1 MAMRK
6 PKMILIDVDGTLVDS
21 VPDLA
26 FCVDEMMKWLHMPPW
41 GETRVRDWVGNGVE
55 RLVRRALIGRLE
67 GEPDEALFQRAY
79 PIFFE
84 LYRENTCVR
93 SRLYPGV
100 KSALDYL
107 QSSGYPLGCVTNK
120 TGEFTEPLLKD
131 LGIDTYFS
139 LVISGDALPRKKPD
153 PLPLLH
159 AAEYFGVAP
168 ADALMVGDSVND
180 VIAARAAGFQIVC
193 VPYGY
198 NHGNN
203 IRDAKPD
210 AVIETLA
217 QLRGILEQA
226 A

>member
-1 MAMRK
+1 
-6 PKMILIDVDGTLVDS
+6 
-21 VPDLA
+21 
-26 FCVDEMMKWLHMPPW
+26 
-41 GETRVRDWVGNGVE
+41 
-55 RLVRRALIGRLE
+55 
-67 GEPDEALFQRAY
+67 
-79 PIFFE
+79 
-84 LYRENTCVR
+84 
-93 SRLYPGV
+93 
-100 KSALDYL
+100 
-107 QSSGYPLGCVTNK
+107 
-120 TGEFTEPLLKD
+120 
-131 LGIDTYFS
+131 
-139 LVISGDALPRKKPD
+139 
-153 PLPLLH
+153 LH